1 MPIVNP
7 PTQYAGST
15 SAAILLSDGSTRIYY
30 QAADGAIHEHQEN
43 NTSIEM
49 LELASL
55 AFLADSTSLVHE
67 LALTWHIRFA
77 REITR

>member
-1 MPIVNP
+1 MEERVRNVRSYKKTPVIAVP
-7 PTQYAGST
+7 EIPQYF
-15 SAAILLSDGSTRIYY
+15 
-30 QAADGAIHEHQEN
+30 QHQEN